1 MSRFRLEFLRVNGSR
16 RHLADEGINQ
26 KANADK
32 NERNTQNLSHVQ
44 SHRLLKSHL
53 WFLDEFYQEAHA
65 EKHDEEDADECAP
78 INLVQF
84 EPVHPEEDE
93 TENQIAEC
101 LIQLRRVFRLGL
113 SAKLEDKAPRKIGNI
128 TINL

>member
-1 MSRFRLEFLRVNGSR
+1 MSRFRLEFLRVNRSC
-16 RHLADEGINQ
+16 RHLADEGVNQ
-26 KANADK
+26 EADTYE
-32 NERNTQNLSHVQ
+32 NERNTENLSHVQ
-44 SHRLLKSHL
+44 SHSFLESNLR
-53 WFLDEFYQEAHA
+53 FLDEFYKETHS
-65 EKHDEEDADECAP
+65 EKYDEEDADECAP

-113 SAKLEDKAPRKIGNI
+113 SAKLENKAPRKIGNI